1 VALLQLR
8 GVVKGYGARTILD
21 GLDFDVEPGAR
32 VGVIGPNGGGK
43 STLMRILAGL
53 EEPDA
58 GEAAQRRGLT
68 VAYLPQQ
75 VEGDERSALETVR
88 AARPDLDELD
98 HELARVAAQLGALG
112 DDLDRMTRVLRRQE
126 QLVERWTAAGGP
138 GFDGRSRA
146 LLLDLLD
153 EDDLDKPT
161 RLLSGG
167 QRKLAALAA
176 CLARDPDV
184 LLLDEP
190 EAHLDVEA
198 RERMER
204 LMREFG
210 GAVVSVSHDRYL
222 LDETVSQ
229 IAELDGGRIRMWP
242 GNYSAYTVARELELH
257 RQQQLYVTQQK
268 EIARLEA
275 AIRRFE
281 DWARRV
287 VDERH
292 IKQARNKQRQ
302 IDRMEKVDRPVL
314 ERRRIALD
322 LRPHARGGERV
333 VALRAASVEL
343 CAPEHDHGERALVH
357 KVLEDVE
364 LEVVRGER
372 VGVVGEN
379 GAGKSVLMRVLAGLI
394 EPTEGERVAGPSIRI
409 GYLAQDQ
416 RPEDPGATPLD
427 LVRRAA
433 PISEGEAVS
442 RLMKFLFKYEQ
453 VRRPLSTLSGGEWT
467 RLQLLLLML
476 RGANCL
482 LLDEPTNHLDIDS
495 VEMLEDAL
503 ERFDGTAVFVSHD
516 RYFLDRMADRILEVG
531 GGDVRSTDGGWSY
544 WRLRQ
549 AEAAT
554 AVS

>member
-1 VALLQLR
+1 
-8 GVVKGYGARTILD
+8 
-21 GLDFDVEPGAR
+21 LDFDVEPGAR

-416 RPEDPGATPLD
+416 RPDDPGATPLD